1 MKKVNSDEINKYI
14 ADKFGANAKVLG
26 KLDSG
31 KIVIK
36 TANGSTQT
44 FNEADVSNHII
55 TQGERDK
62 RQHNSD
68 MAAKAKELNRQEN
81 EVKAQAKADAQ
92 AEISESIQ
100 RQRDRRDSENKF
112 ASDYNV

>member
-1 MKKVNSDEINKYI
+1 MKVNHENINQFI
-14 ADKFGANAKVLG
+14 ADRFGAGAKVIG
-26 KLDSG
+26 KLESG
-31 KIVIK
+31 KIVIR
-36 TANGSTQT
+36 TSSGATTT
-44 FNEADVSNHII
+44 FSESQVSNHTI
-55 TQGERDK
+55 TQGERTK